1 MGSNNIKYKF
11 VDTGAKPNFKDP
23 QYSIS
28 YHAEK
33 RKIIQRSVIIS
44 FLLWQKIRIL

>member
-33 RKIIQRSVIIS
+33 ER
-44 FLLWQKIRIL
+44 